1 MPPLLADD
9 IALANCSPT
18 PLRLVQLDTLANVG
32 LLVDELDAAPV
43 FVAAVVFALALV
55 DTFGCELLDL
65 CEVDA
70 LVVVVGVLDPP
81 HAATSTATT
90 TAISGSSRNRIP
102 APYS

>member
-1 MPPLLADD
+1 M
-9 IALANCSPT
+9 

-32 LLVDELDAAPV
+32 LLVDEPDAAPV
-43 FVAAVVFALALV
+43 FVAAVVFALAPV
-55 DTFGCELLDL
+55 DAFACELLDL

-90 TAISGSSRNRIP
+90 AISGSSRNRIP
-102 APYS
+102 APFL